1 MVTFGVIH
9 GLIQR
14 VHEYPMAFG
23 EGIEPPK
30 DITKSKGRITN
41 RQGSTASSV
50 PSIGK
55 EIYSSDNSIKGETPK
70 RGNFTTNFLGQE
82 KQSVVSQP
90 GHEEEMRQKI
100 EEQKKKL
107 IEEHKRREEI
117 KLAFKAAASMDGTKC
132 DDELYS
138 IYQRPISKLKA
149 IVKLHTKKEIVSVYS
164 TDIVPDCF

>member
-1 MVTFGVIH
+1 MVTTTFGVIH

-70 RGNFTTNFLGQE
+70 RGSNFTTNFLGQE

-90 GHEEEMRQKI
+90 GHEEEMRQKS
-100 EEQKKKL
+100 KS
-107 IEEHKRREEI
+107 KRRN
-117 KLAFKAAASMDGTKC
+117 
-132 DDELYS
+132 
-138 IYQRPISKLKA
+138 
-149 IVKLHTKKEIVSVYS
+149 
-164 TDIVPDCF
+164 